1 MRDTVRIERKNCRV
15 VAHRGASSLEREN
28 SLAAFVAAGNRSYY
42 GIETDIHPT
51 LDGKLVIIHDEN
63 TGRVA
68 FCDLDVEKHTYEE
81 LKSVLLKDLDGHERG
96 DLHLPLLEEY
106 LRVARSYGKHCFIE
120 LKGEFSR
127 ENIILAVET
136 VRTEYSLDRV
146 TFISFELSN
155 LIVLREL
162 LPKQDIQYLTV
173 DINEDIIC
181 ALKKYSLGL
190 DVLHCAL
197 SREWVERLHREG
209 IEINCWTVDE
219 ASDASR
225 LIEMGVDYITS
236 NRLE

>member
-1 MRDTVRIERKNCRV
+1 MKDTVKIDRKNCRV

-68 FCDLDVEKHTYEE
+68 FEDVNVEKCTYEE
-81 LKSVLLKDLDGHERG
+81 LKSVRLKDLDGGERN
-96 DLHLPLLEEY
+96 DLCLPLLEEY
-106 LRVARSYGKHCFIE
+106 LHVARDYAKHCFIE

-127 ENIILAVET
+127 EHIVLAVNT
-136 VRTEYSLDRV
+136 VKEHYSLDNV

-155 LIVLREL
+155 LVFLREL
-162 LPKQDIQYLTV
+162 LPEQSIQYLTV
-173 DINEDIIC
+173 DINEDIFNT
-181 ALKKYSLGL
+181 LKRYSLGL

-197 SREWVERLHREG
+197 NAEWVQRLHAEN

-219 ASDASR
+219 ATDASA
-225 LIEMGVDYITS
+225 LVEMGVDFITS

>member
-1 MRDTVRIERKNCRV
+1 MKDTVKIDSKKCRV

-28 SLAAFVAAGNRSYY
+28 SLAAFIAAGNRSYY

-51 LDGKLVIIHDEN
+51 LDGRLVIIHDES

-68 FCDLDVEKHTYEE
+68 FDDVNVEKCTYEE
-81 LKSVLLKDLDGHERG
+81 LKSVRLKDLDGGWRS

-106 LRVARSYGKHCFIE
+106 LHIARDYAKHCFIE
-120 LKGEFSR
+120 LKGEFAR
-127 ENIILAVET
+127 EHIVLAIDT
-136 VRTEYSLDRV
+136 VREHYSLDEV

-162 LPKQDIQYLTV
+162 LPYQSIQYLTV
-173 DINEDIIC
+173 DINEDILDK
-181 ALKKYSLGL
+181 LKRYSLGL

-197 SREWVERLHREG
+197 TAEWVQRLHAEN
-209 IEINCWTVDE
+209 IEINCWTVDDE
-219 ASDASR
+219 IDARS
-225 LIEMGVDYITS
+225 LVEMGVDFITS